1 MYTEYRGREALE
13 LSPKITMQNQQNW
26 GKPIKVPSQNKAQP
40 LKNSL
45 EKKEEIKITVHIII
59 IKAKLQSLKMLSK
72 AVVILLAVFTAKI
85 SSAPLGNTQ
94 GLPNTQCTLG
104 MPHQPS
110 LGEMKS
116 IACLMETIVLE
127 PLKNP
132 DIPSFDVFRPSN
144 MGSTN
149 FNQEL
154 SDCVSEICTFACT

>member
-1 MYTEYRGREALE
+1 
-13 LSPKITMQNQQNW
+13 
-26 GKPIKVPSQNKAQP
+26 
-40 LKNSL
+40 
-45 EKKEEIKITVHIII
+45 
-59 IKAKLQSLKMLSK
+59 MLSK
-72 AVVILLAVFTAKI
+72 AVVILLAVFAAKI

-110 LGEMKS
+110 LGEMKF

-132 DIPSFDVFRPSN
+132 DIPSFDIFRPSN

-154 SDCVSEICTFACT
+154 SDCVSEICTFCMHLILAFPCPCMQ